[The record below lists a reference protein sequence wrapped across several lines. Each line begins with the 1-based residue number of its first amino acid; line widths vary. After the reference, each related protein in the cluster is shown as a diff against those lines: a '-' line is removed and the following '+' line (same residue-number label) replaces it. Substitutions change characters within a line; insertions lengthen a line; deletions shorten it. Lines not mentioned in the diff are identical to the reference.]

1 MRRVCL
7 RRKYAIKRQVNARI
21 HGVHAFLFC
30 ESTYVVL
37 LNLSV
42 QNALFSGGK
51 DFLDRFS
58 SRNLRILKRNNKVC
72 SLAITAKN
80 DLWISVC
87 AILNVGSDG
96 SYSHKND
103 HNMRSADVTRV
114 WMGSW
119 HHETSEVDMGSSL
132 RFSFFFFC
140 FSVPCI
146 TFLLYLLTY
155 FSALRSE
162 TLTPGLA
169 SR

>member
-7 RRKYAIKRQVNARI
+7 RRKYAIKRQENARI

-58 SRNLRILKRNNKVC
+58 SRNLPILKRNNKFC

-96 SYSHKND
+96 SYSHKK
-103 HNMRSADVTRV
+103 RSQYEKCGCYACVNGKLT
-114 WMGSW
+114 SW
-119 HHETSEVDMGSSL
+119 NLRSWRGTKSSIQI
-132 RFSFFFFC
+132 FFC

-146 TFLLYLLTY
+146 TFLLFTYLISTVLK
-155 FSALRSE
+155 LWHQ
-162 TLTPGLA
+162 GLLHGK
-169 SR
+169 